1 MSLRALPACLALLLL
16 GAHLLR
22 LGDFGPVLL
31 CLALLPLAFV
41 RRPWARLALQAVLA
55 LAALEWFRTLLV
67 LRAGRMALG
76 LPWMRMA
83 LILGAVAAFTLAA
96 AACLPRPSRPS
107 SAG

>member
-1 MSLRALPACLALLLL
+1 MRLRALPACFALLLL

-22 LGDFGPVLL
+22 LGDLGPVLL

-55 LAALEWFRTLLV
+55 LAALEWIRTLLMI
-67 LRAGRMALG
+67 RADRLALG

-83 LILGAVAAFTLAA
+83 CILGAVAAFTLAA
-96 AACLPRPSRPS
+96 AAWLPRESRPS
-107 SAG
+107 PAG